1 MKVTLM
7 MAMTV
12 DGKIGKHP
20 GHFPDWT
27 GSEDKKLFAALSR
40 KAGVVIMGSRTFDT
54 IGSPLPDRLNVV
66 MTRDTRRR
74 SRWNNLRFVHAAPG
88 QLLDDLDAE
97 GYTHA
102 VLAGG
107 ALINTLFADAG
118 LIDEIVITV
127 CPLIFGQGIGL
138 FADGTALALD
148 LQTVERLGGHHVCL
162 TYGVCRGPG
171 GARGLPTEIDPSG
184 Q

>member
-7 MAMTV
+7 MAMTL
-12 DGKIGKHP
+12 DGKIGKNP

-54 IGSPLPDRLNVV
+54 IGRPLPDRLNVV
-66 MTRDTRRR
+66 MTRDKTRR
-74 SRWNNLRFVHAAPG
+74 SRWDNLRFTPAAPG
-88 QLLDDLDAE
+88 QLLADLDAE

-102 VLAGG
+102 ILAGG
-107 ALINTLFADAG
+107 AIVNTLFAKAG
-118 LIDEIVITV
+118 CIDDIVITV

-148 LQTVERLGGHHVCL
+148 LQTVERLGRHRVCL
-162 TYGVCRGPG
+162 TYGVCRDPHGTSD
-171 GARGLPTEIDPSG
+171 LPTEIDP
-184 Q
+184 

>member
-7 MAMTV
+7 MAMTL
-12 DGKIGKHP
+12 DGKIAKDT

-40 KAGVVIMGSRTFDT
+40 KAGAVIMGSRTFDT
-54 IGSPLPDRLNVV
+54 IGRPLPGRLNVV
-66 MTRDTRRR
+66 MTRNRARR
-74 SRWNNLRFVHAAPG
+74 SRWDNLRFTHAPPG
-88 QLLDDLDAE
+88 QLLDDLHAQ

-107 ALINTLFADAG
+107 ALINTLFANAG
-118 LIDEIVITV
+118 LIDEIVVTV

-148 LQTVERLGGHHVCL
+148 LQSVERLGRHRLCI
-162 TYGVCRGPG
+162 TYGVCRAP
-171 GARGLPTEIDPSG
+171 RDTPGLPRGIDP
-184 Q
+184 